1 MRPGIPPMN
10 PPQTIRSRRRR
21 WAALGLIAIVAA
33 AFVGLQ
39 LGRGPSAVE
48 RWMDSQRARGERFT
62 LAELEMDQ
70 RPPLASPVLD
80 AIDAAQPA
88 VVWFHRLNPDE
99 TLDSSGRDGNVPRVL
114 WQQPGV
120 ESVAGLTAHWE
131 VMHDRLDKVET
142 ALADLRHALRHQVPD
157 PGGNYSHLTGGP
169 RPNFVAMRT
178 AAQVLADAVVIELH
192 RGNTDRA
199 LANLVALIQL
209 AGQHAELYTLVH
221 QMIRIAITGLALDST
236 WQALQWTEWNEAELA
251 LVQAELEQL
260 TLLPGVL
267 RCLEIER
274 AMGLEVFDLL
284 QETLSGPAATAMG
297 SGFLNRIQLWAWRGL
312 WSRRDLLFYLHAY
325 QNGLD
330 GLREWNDGAAMIP
343 VGLRLATAAEEEK
356 RRVRQ
361 PFRYPGMVVSAF
373 ALPNLQRVVEVA
385 FRTET
390 RRRLA
395 VVAVGLGRFRLLHGR
410 YPDELAELVPAF
422 LAVLPADPY
431 TAQPFGYRLTDAE
444 HPRLWSVG
452 ADGVDDG
459 GTIESDEVW
468 LLPADPE
475 ALP

>member
-1 MRPGIPPMN
+1 
-10 PPQTIRSRRRR
+10 
-21 WAALGLIAIVAA
+21 
-33 AFVGLQ
+33 
-39 LGRGPSAVE
+39 
-48 RWMDSQRARGERFT
+48 
-62 LAELEMDQ
+62 MDQ

-80 AIDAAQPA
+80 AIHAAQPA
-88 VVWFHRLNPDE
+88 LVWFHRLNPDE
-99 TLDSSGRDGNVPRVL
+99 TVESSGRHGNVPRVL
-114 WQQPGV
+114 WQQPGM
-120 ESVAGLTAHWE
+120 ESVAAFTAHWE
-131 VMHDRLDKVET
+131 VMHDRLDTVET
-142 ALADLRHALRHQVPD
+142 ALADLRHALRHQVLD
-157 PGGNYSHLTGGP
+157 PGGNYSYLTGGP
-169 RPNFVAMRT
+169 RPNFVAIRNT
-178 AAQVLADAVVIELH
+178 AQVLADAVVIELH

-236 WQALQWTEWNEAELA
+236 WQALQWTEWNEEELA

-297 SGFLNRIQLWAWRGL
+297 SGFLNRIRLWAWRGL
-312 WSRRDLLFYLHAY
+312 WSRRDLQFYLQAY
-325 QNGLD
+325 QLRLD
-330 GLREWNDGAAMIP
+330 GLRELNEGAAWVPIGM
-343 VGLRLATAAEEEK
+343 RFKTAAEQEE
-356 RRVRQ
+356 RRVRH
-361 PFRYPGMVVSAF
+361 PFAYPFVLLSSL
-373 ALPNLQRVVEVA
+373 ALPNFHRALEVA
-385 FRTET
+385 VRTET

-395 VVAVGLGRFRLLHGR
+395 VVAVALERFRLLHGR
-410 YPDELAELVPAF
+410 YPAELVELVPAL
-422 LAVLPADPY
+422 LAVLPPDPY

-444 HPRLWSVG
+444 HLRLWSVG